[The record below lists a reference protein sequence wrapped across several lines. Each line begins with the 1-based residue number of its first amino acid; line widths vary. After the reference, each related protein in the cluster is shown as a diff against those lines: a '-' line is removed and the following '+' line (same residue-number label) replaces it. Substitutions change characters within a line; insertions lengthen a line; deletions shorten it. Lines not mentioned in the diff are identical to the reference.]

1 MRTKKPRTVVI
12 KDRLAEVMTEQNITP
27 KQLAEI
33 VGVSH
38 STVYNWLS
46 GRTRPKLNEL
56 IKLCDVLNVKVHYM
70 FTGEGERRTSN

>member
-1 MRTKKPRTVVI
+1 MARKPKTVII
-12 KDRLAEVMTEQNITP
+12 KDRLAEEMTEQKITP

-46 GRTRPKLNEL
+46 GRSRPKLNEL
-56 IKLCDVLNVKVHYM
+56 IKLCDTLNVKVHYM
-70 FTGEGERRTSN
+70 FTGEGEKKRS